1 MLLTLLVILVLI
13 AVLTWAW
20 QRRGSIPTPIP
31 RHIARRGREI
41 KTEGPWWLTPYRLSL
56 VVFVIILGG
65 VALIVNPGGLLAF
78 FVAGVMIW
86 VFMED
91 IQLTLLDLWNARFY
105 SIRTPRLR
113 RWRS

>member
-1 MLLTLLVILVLI
+1 MLLTLFTIVVLV
-13 AVLTWAW
+13 AVLTWIW

-31 RHIARRGREI
+31 RHLARRGREI
-41 KTEGPWWLTPYRLSL
+41 KTEGPWWLTPYRIAL
-56 VVFVIILGG
+56 VVFVTGLGG

-105 SIRTPRLR
+105 ELR
-113 RWRS
+113 MPKLRWRS